1 MKCCHVFVIWNVS
14 QANDV
19 LSRVCDLKSVPGQW
33 CVVTCL
39 WSEVLSCV
47 CDLKWVPGQWSV
59 VMCLWSEMCPRPM
72 MCCHV
77 FVNWNVSQANEVL
90 SRVCDLK
97 CVTRQW
103 CVVTCLWSETCRLP
117 MMCCHVFVIW
127 NVSPA
132 NDVFVRITNELRRN
146 KKKAVPGH
154 RELINLSKVGWLQSR
169 RRTRPAPRQ
178 GCLQRRTPAWVLTRR
193 KTRFSTLFLSRARV
207 HPPALLKGHQ
217 RARGRCL
224 LTERTQT
231 GGWDKAVVVQLDHLC
246 SFLFCWHSCVR
257 FCVWH
262 VIVCFGCPHAN
273 MQMFFGLSR
282 TSRHGTRAVGRTS
295 TFWDTSIYFYSI
307 ELLLSTMCWV
317 FGNWQN
323 LKLTNLAKVV
333 SVLLRRVHMAESA
346 ILVNHA

>member
-1 MKCCHVFVIWNVS
+1 MMCCHVFVIWNVTP
-14 QANDV
+14 ANDV
-19 LSRVCDLKSVPGQW
+19 LSRVCDL
-33 CVVTCL
+33 
-39 WSEVLSCV
+39 
-47 CDLKWVPGQWSV
+47 
-59 VMCLWSEMCPRPM
+59 MC
-72 MCCHV
+72 H
-77 FVNWNVSQANEVL
+77 
-90 SRVCDLK
+90 
-97 CVTRQW
+97 
-103 CVVTCLWSETCRLP
+103 LP

-169 RRTRPAPRQ
+169 RRTRPAPQQ

-207 HPPALLKGHQ
+207 RQPALLKEHQ

-246 SFLFCWHSCVR
+246 SFLSCWHSCVR

-262 VIVCFGCPHAN
+262 DIVCFGCPHAN

-282 TSRHGTRAVGRTS
+282 TSQHGTRAVGRTS
-295 TFWDTSIYFYSI
+295 TFWDTSIYFI
-307 ELLLSTMCWV
+307 PLSCCSVQCVESSATDNIW
-317 FGNWQN
+317 N
-323 LKLTNLAKVV
+323 LQILQKLSLYF
-333 SVLLRRVHMAESA
+333 
-346 ILVNHA
+346 